1 MTKQSGHPSRRAFLI
16 AAGLTGTAAT
26 GAAVSNDPNAQGT
39 AGPTVL
45 RRRRKLKLV
54 TSWPKNLPGLGVGAE
69 RIAQRI
75 NAMSDGGLDVRL
87 FAGGEL
93 VPALGG
99 FDAVSQGKADRY
111 HAAEYYW
118 QGKHPAFYFFTAVPF
133 GMTAVELNA
142 WLYFGGGQAL
152 WDQLSAR
159 FNIKAMPAGNTGHQ
173 TGGWFKREIRSLR
186 DFRGLRMRMP
196 GLGGEVISAMG
207 ATPVT
212 KPGGELFLALSK
224 GNIDATEW
232 VGPWNDMALGFHTVA
247 PYFYG
252 PGFHEPGSTLSL
264 GVNLDIWQDLTD
276 AQRAIIAAA
285 AAAENDM
292 MLAEYNYKNARA
304 LEQLASLHGIA
315 MRPFPDDVMMAAAQA
330 AGATMARLAQHDAI
344 SAQVAD
350 SFISARKTVST
361 WLQAA
366 DMTYLDARR
375 RGAG

>member
-1 MTKQSGHPSRRAFLI
+1 MTAKPTHPSRRAFVI
-16 AAGLTGTAAT
+16 AAGLTGAAATAAALAKDN
-26 GAAVSNDPNAQGT
+26 AAPI
-39 AGPTVL
+39 AGGPAVL
-45 RRRRKLKLV
+45 RRRRQLKMV

-69 RIAQRI
+69 RVARRI
-75 NAMSDGGLDVRL
+75 TQMSDGALDVRL

-99 FDAVSQGKADRY
+99 FDAVSQGKADMY

-118 QGKHPAFYFFTAVPF
+118 QGKHPAFNFFTAVPF
-133 GMTAVELNA
+133 GMTASEMNA
-142 WLYFGGGQAL
+142 WLYFGGGQEL
-152 WDQLSAR
+152 WDELAAR

-173 TGGWFKREIRSLR
+173 TGGWFKREIRSLE
-186 DFRGLRMRMP
+186 DFKGLRMRMP

-212 KPGGELFLALSK
+212 KPGGELFLALSQ

-252 PGFHEPGSTLSL
+252 PGFHEPGSSLSL
-264 GVNLDIWQDLTD
+264 GVNLDLWQDLSD
-276 AQRAIIAAA
+276 AERAIVSAA

-304 LEQLASLHGIA
+304 LEQLARQYGIA
-315 MRPFPDDVMMAAAQA
+315 MRPFPDDVMLAAAQA
-330 AGATMARLAQHDAI
+330 SGVTMARLAQGDPM
-344 SAQVAD
+344 SARVAD
-350 SFISARKTVST
+350 SFFAARAVVSA
-361 WLQAA
+361 WLEAA
-366 DMTYLDARR
+366 DSAYLAARQ